1 MSRTVLSLRG
11 SFTMVDNALQYD
23 HKIFSH
29 ESNDLTRGWEILAAY
44 VWPRDNRGET
54 GTADGVLGTC
64 FSIATD
70 TIGRGGLSFDNICDA
85 SDNRQCGWLQIG
97 YGARASAVSDFL
109 ANTGI
114 PNPAKFVLDPQTI
127 VTNGLWLNSYST
139 SDSSTSPSREWNYMI
154 VLKPKRLAPMVTLL
168 QMIKSRGQ
176 DVDQ

>member
-1 MSRTVLSLRG
+1 
-11 SFTMVDNALQYD
+11 MVDNALQYD

-29 ESNDLTRGWEILAAY
+29 ESNDLTRGWEILSAY
-44 VWPRDNRGET
+44 VWPRDNRAEIGSS
-54 GTADGVLGTC
+54 DGVMGAC

-70 TIGRGGLSFDNICDA
+70 TISRGGLTFDNICDA
-85 SDNRQCGWLQIG
+85 SDNRLCGWCQVG
-97 YGARASAVSDFL
+97 YGIRAAGTDFL

-114 PNPAKFVLDPQTI
+114 TNPAKFVLDPQTI

-139 SDSSTSPSREWNYMI
+139 SDSGTSPTRDWNYMI

-176 DVDQ
+176 DVDN